1 MPRLLVT
8 AVCASSA
15 AVLAA
20 TALAAATVALLLPVL
35 GTAIPAPGQ
44 LSAGFGIH
52 IMALGV
58 GWLAIRSVTAGHS
71 LQTATTPAKA
81 LALGAVHDMLLARL
95 SGRGGRAGGDV

>member
-20 TALAAATVALLLPVL
+20 TALAAATVALLLPVP

-58 GWLAIRSVTAGHS
+58 GWLAIRSITEGRP
-71 LQTATTPAKA
+71 LQAAATPARA
-81 LALGAVHDMLLARL
+81 LVRGAVHDLSLARL
-95 SGRGGRAGGDV
+95 AGRGGRAGGDV